1 MLLLLALLLQME
13 GLYVFPSSSWCW
25 RCSHFGCEDTTVR
38 GNFNILCNEY
48 IFFNV
53 TFQVHVIA
61 FLNIWH
67 EKNRYP
73 SEHNKVR
80 PIVWVPVLVWK
91 QRLGLC
97 VKMNQK
103 AHRCQ
108 DIYMYTYKGEHVGV
122 MLLSSRFKTGCSP
135 LPTPYTT
142 VHAVWRT
149 P

>member
-1 MLLLLALLLQME
+1 M
-13 GLYVFPSSSWCW
+13 
-25 RCSHFGCEDTTVR
+25 
-38 GNFNILCNEY
+38 CNEY

-80 PIVWVPVLVWK
+80 PIVCVPVLVWK

-103 AHRCQ
+103 ARRCQ
-108 DIYMYTYKGEHVGV
+108 DIYMYTYSICGQYCFVLCGLISAAQRNEAEPD
-122 MLLSSRFKTGCSP
+122 SNEE
-135 LPTPYTT
+135 
-142 VHAVWRT
+142 
-149 P
+149 